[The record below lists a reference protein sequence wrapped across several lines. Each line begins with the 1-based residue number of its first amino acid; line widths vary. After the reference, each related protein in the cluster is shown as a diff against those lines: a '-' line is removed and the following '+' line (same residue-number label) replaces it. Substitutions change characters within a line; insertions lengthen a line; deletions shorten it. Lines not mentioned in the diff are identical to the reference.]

1 VEGKDAGEMSM
12 DGGDALDE
20 NVLEIHIS
28 VEMERQA
35 AEAVQLE
42 ARRLLEREGLRIK
55 AVTVTRAVTVS
66 TEGDDFASASAEGL

>member
-1 VEGKDAGEMSM
+1 MSM

-20 NVLEIHIS
+20 NGLEIHIS

-55 AVTVTRAVTVS
+55 AVTVTRAVTAS